1 MVVVVAVPSQP
12 GTQVGDVLLVIVIV
26 GEFGA
31 VNWIVVVPVH
41 PLASVTVIV

>member
-12 GTQVGDVLLVIVIV
+12 GTQVGAVLLVIVIV

-31 VNWIVVVPVH
+31 ANCIVVVAEQL
-41 PLASVTVIV
+41 LASVTVIV